1 MLKHPTLVDKDFKDL
16 LNELNNLPWSHKKKF
31 PNPKFRNLKDL
42 LRDQDIKEGPGVYEL
57 FLKIE
62 NRFVPLLFGESKN
75 ALSRMN
81 TLVLY
86 DYGGVRSGRNN
97 NEKRKDVSINLER
110 CFYRFLSSDSKED
123 AVKVDNKFK
132 KLNKIHFELF
142 NKGYHIHHEIYGVKP
157 NKYDWNWK

>member
-1 MLKHPTLVDKDFKDL
+1 MLNHQTPLDKDFKAL
-16 LNELNNLPWSHKKKF
+16 LKELNNFAWSDKKNF
-31 PNPKFRNLKDL
+31 PNPKLRNLKHL
-42 LRDQDIKEGPGVYEL
+42 LRDQNINESPGVYEL
-57 FLKIE
+57 FLKID

-75 ALSRMN
+75 ALSRMT

-86 DYGGVRSGRNN
+86 DYGGVKSGRNN
-97 NEKRKDVSINLER
+97 NEKRVDVSINLER
-110 CFYRFLSSDSKED
+110 CFYRFLSRESKED

-157 NKYDWNWK
+157 NKYD

>member
-1 MLKHPTLVDKDFKDL
+1 MFNHSNLADKNFKVLLK
-16 LNELNNLPWSHKKKF
+16 ELNNLPWSHRKKF
-31 PNPKFRNLKDL
+31 PNPKFRNLKQL
-42 LRDQDIKEGPGVYEL
+42 LRDQDIKDGPGVYEL

-97 NEKRKDVSINLER
+97 SEKRKDVSINLER
-110 CFYRFLSSDSKED
+110 CFYRFLSSESKED

-157 NKYDWNWK
+157 NKYD